1 MAAAGAKGRAAMNER
16 AGWLLPAASDAA
28 QRVDRIFLV
37 LLAVTSAVAI
47 AIAILVVVFCIR
59 YRRSARVDRSN
70 APANK
75 RWLEYAWTAAPMA
88 IFLGFFAWGAVVYAG
103 FYGRSDGAMPVFVV
117 GKQWMWRVEHPN
129 GRREIDEVHLP
140 LGQKVRLVFAT
151 EDVIH
156 SFYVPAFRLK
166 QDAVPGRYTELTLTP
181 TRLGTYEMHCTEYCG
196 TDHARMGGR
205 VIVMRPEDFARWLAV
220 GGERTSMAARGFDA
234 FRRLGCS
241 GCHDPRSTVHA
252 PDLAGLYGRA
262 VHLADGRTVVADD
275 AYIRDSILLPK
286 RDVVAG
292 FDPVMPSFQ
301 GQASEEDILELIAYL
316 KSTGRGRP

>member
-1 MAAAGAKGRAAMNER
+1 MNER
-16 AGWLLPAASDAA
+16 AGWILPAASDAA
-28 QRVDRIFLV
+28 QRVDRIFFV
-37 LLAVTSAVAI
+37 LLAVTGVVAI
-47 AIAILVVVFCIR
+47 AIALVIVVFCIR

-75 RWLEYAWTAAPMA
+75 RWLEYAWTATPMA

-103 FYGRSDGAMPVFVV
+103 FYGRADGAMPVFVV
-117 GKQWMWRVEHPN
+117 GKQWMWRVEHSN
-129 GRREIDEVHLP
+129 GRREIDELHLP

-156 SFYVPAFRLK
+156 SFYVPAFRMK

-181 TRLGTYEMHCTEYCG
+181 TRVGTYEMHCTEYCG

-205 VIVMRPEDFARWLAV
+205 VIVMRPEDFARWLAE
-220 GGERTSMAARGFDA
+220 GGVRTTMAARGFDA

-252 PDLAGLYGRA
+252 PDLAGLYGRT
-262 VHLADGRTVVADD
+262 VPLQDGRTVVADD

-292 FDPVMPSFQ
+292 FDPIMPSFQ
-301 GQASEEDILELIAYL
+301 GQASEEDILDLIAYL
-316 KSTGRGRP
+316 KSTGGARP

>member
-1 MAAAGAKGRAAMNER
+1 MNER
-16 AGWLLPAASDAA
+16 AGWILPAASDAA
-28 QRVDRIFLV
+28 QRVDRIFFV
-37 LLAVTSAVAI
+37 LLAVTSVVAI
-47 AIAILVVVFCIR
+47 AIALVILVFCVR
-59 YRRSARVDRSN
+59 YRRAAVVDRSN
-70 APANK
+70 APASK
-75 RWLEYAWTAAPMA
+75 RGLEYAWTAAPMA

-103 FYGRSDGAMPVFVV
+103 FYGRADGAMPVFVV

-129 GRREIDEVHLP
+129 GRREIDELHLP

-156 SFYVPAFRLK
+156 SFYVPAFRMK
-166 QDAVPGRYTELTLTP
+166 QDAVPGRYTEVTVTP

-205 VIVMRPEDFARWLAV
+205 VIVMRPEDFARWLAE
-220 GGERTSMAARGFDA
+220 GGARATMAARGFAA

-252 PDLAGLYGRA
+252 PDLAGLYGRS
-262 VHLADGRTVVADD
+262 VHLQDGRTVVADD

-292 FDPVMPSFQ
+292 FAPIMPSFQ
-301 GQASEEDILELIAYL
+301 GQASEEDILDLIAYL
-316 KSTGRGRP
+316 KSTGGEGP

>member
-1 MAAAGAKGRAAMNER
+1 MALAGAKSGAAMNER
-16 AGWLLPAASDAA
+16 AGWILPAASDAA
-28 QRVDRIFLV
+28 QSVDRIFFA
-37 LLAVTSAVAI
+37 LLAVTGVAAI
-47 AIAILVVVFCIR
+47 AIGLVIVVFCIR
-59 YRRSARVDRSN
+59 YRRSASVDRSN
-70 APANK
+70 APVNK
-75 RWLEYAWTAAPMA
+75 RWLEYAWTATPMA

-103 FYGRSDGAMPVFVV
+103 FYGRADGAMPVFVV

-129 GRREIDEVHLP
+129 GRREIDELHLP

-156 SFYVPAFRLK
+156 SFYVPAFRMK
-166 QDAVPGRYTELTLTP
+166 QDAVPGRYTEVTLTP
-181 TRLGTYEMHCTEYCG
+181 TRLGTYEMHCSEYCG

-205 VIVMRPEDFARWLAV
+205 VIVMRPEDFARWLAE
-220 GGERTSMAARGFDA
+220 GGRRAPMAARGFEA

-252 PDLAGLYGRA
+252 PDLGGLYGRT
-262 VHLADGRTVVADD
+262 VHLQDGRTVIADE

-292 FDPVMPSFQ
+292 FDPVMPNFQ
-301 GQASEEDILELIAYL
+301 GQASEEDILDLIAYL
-316 KSTGRGRP
+316 KSTGVPP